1 MVLEPC
7 VIKKRSARNG
17 SILLINDFPPDLME
31 KCKTFS
37 REKVGTRAVLKTLE
51 KLFVI
56 NSEFCELK
64 ARFSV
69 LNSDLDLAKKII
81 SDDVSLSNR
90 KIEFL
95 NLKQDRFVL
104 EVN

>member
-17 SILLINDFPPDLME
+17 SILLINYFPPDLME

>member
-1 MVLEPC
+1 
-7 VIKKRSARNG
+7 
-17 SILLINDFPPDLME
+17 ME